1 MQFIEYRPAIV
12 LLHADGSHSV
22 IRKAENL
29 ESMCQRDCLP
39 AHLH

>member
-1 MQFIEYRPAIV
+1 MQFIECRPAIV

-29 ESMCQRDCLP
+29 ESMCRQDRPP
-39 AHLH
+39 AHPR